1 MTDIWIKKG
10 SGSNVESIESQCINI
25 STYIPLSR
33 SSYMNFPVEI
43 KSPRKGLI
51 NIKNIDQKC
60 FLWCPVRHINPLKG
74 HPEIILKIA
83 KKIAEKLDYD
93 RIEFP
98 VQEKDFNKIEVK
110 NNICINVFG
119 YEDKLVSPIYISNQT
134 FEGSMDLLLLT
145 DDDKSHYVYIK
156 DFD

>member
-60 FLWCPVRHINPLKG
+60 FLWCTVRHINPLKG

-98 VQEKDFNKIEVK
+98 VQEKNLARLWWTTIYALTCLIMKMCWFFQFMFQNKNLK
-110 NNICINVFG
+110 T
-119 YEDKLVSPIYISNQT
+119 L
-134 FEGSMDLLLLT
+134 
-145 DDDKSHYVYIK
+145 
-156 DFD
+156 